1 MIMSTISIDYKY
13 IEEKKII
20 IISVYNRE
28 SWKNLKE
35 KLEIIL
41 RDMENEKIVIGGDFN
56 VRTDE
61 LV

>member
-1 MIMSTISIDYKY
+1 MSTISIDYKY

-28 SWKNLKE
+28 NWKNLKE

>member
-1 MIMSTISIDYKY
+1 MSNINIDYKY

>member
-1 MIMSTISIDYKY
+1 MIMSTINIDYKY

>member
-1 MIMSTISIDYKY
+1 MSTISIDYKY

>member
-1 MIMSTISIDYKY
+1 MSTINIDYKY